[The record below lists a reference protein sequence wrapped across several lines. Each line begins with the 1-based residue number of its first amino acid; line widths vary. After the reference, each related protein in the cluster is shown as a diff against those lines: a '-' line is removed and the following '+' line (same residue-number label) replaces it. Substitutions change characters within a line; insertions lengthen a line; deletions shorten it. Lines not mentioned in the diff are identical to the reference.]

1 MTSAG
6 RTIHDNDSLRGVFGL
21 FATGI
26 TVVTAGRVHPHGM
39 TANSF
44 TSVSMDPPMV
54 LVCVRREARMHQ
66 AMLDSGSFTV
76 SVLSGRQ
83 EHVARHFASSKR
95 PRGVGEFD
103 TVDSVCGT
111 HTGVPIVANS
121 LAWLECAL
129 AEVHAGGDHSIF
141 LGEVLDVGRGVD
153 RDALLFYGGAFHRLN
168 PGTA

>member
-6 RTIHDNDSLRGVFGL
+6 RTVHDSDSLRGVFGL

-26 TVVTAGRVHPHGM
+26 TVVTAGRARPHGM

-44 TSVSMDPPMV
+44 TSVSLDPPMV
-54 LVCVRREARMHQ
+54 LVCVRRDAVMHQ

-76 SVLSGRQ
+76 SVLSGQQ
-83 EHVARHFASSKR
+83 EHVARYFASSTR

-103 TVDSVCGT
+103 VVDSAPGV
-111 HTGVPIVANS
+111 HTGVPILANS
-121 LAWLECAL
+121 LAWLECRL

-141 LGEVLDVGRGVD
+141 VGGVLDVGRGTASE
-153 RDALLFYGGAFHRLN
+153 ALLFYGGGFHRLN
-168 PGTA
+168 PG